1 MSIFQTASVYFRL
14 SVNITELGE
23 YCHKDDDGMVYREYG
38 LSKIESFPKVKKIN
52 LSSIN
57 VIFLNEF
64 RELFGECESIPI
76 MSAF

>member
-1 MSIFQTASVYFRL
+1 MMAW
-14 SVNITELGE
+14 
-23 YCHKDDDGMVYREYG
+23 YRENVDFEK
-38 LSKIESFPKVKKIN
+38 LKVFPKLKKIN

-64 RELFGECESIPI
+64 RKLFGECESIPI